1 MGGLS
6 RPRSL
11 SSTDDRGT
19 FDCGRDS
26 LNAWF
31 CRHAWSN
38 QENGASRTSVI
49 CDLATGSVAGYVAL
63 SAGQIE
69 RAYLPK
75 RAQRNKPDPVPII
88 LLGQLAVDLRFQRR
102 GCAHSLMV
110 FVLRTALRVSADIGC
125 IGLVTQP
132 LDDDVRSF
140 YDSFDFQD
148 LPFDPVGRM
157 ILRLADVKHIGI
169 AEH

>member
-11 SSTDDRGT
+11 SSTDDREA

-31 CRHAWSN
+31 CRHAWSI

-75 RAQRNKPDPVPII
+75 RAQLNKPDPVPII
-88 LLGQLAVDLRFQRR
+88 LLGQLAVDLRYQRR
-102 GCAHSLMV
+102 GCARSLMV

-125 IGLVTQP
+125 IGIVTQP
-132 LDDDVRSF
+132 LHDEVRSF
-140 YDSFDFQD
+140 YDGFDF
-148 LPFDPVGRM
+148 
-157 ILRLADVKHIGI
+157 
-169 AEH
+169 